1 MRYFVCAATSGDSVC
16 PDTFNML
23 IISRHPLF
31 RLHPMALSQNYI
43 SSAAE
48 RLDRAEKTRK
58 GDTIQADYGPYGP
71 VSCHFRV
78 K

>member
-1 MRYFVCAATSGDSVC
+1 
-16 PDTFNML
+16 ML

-31 RLHPMALSQNYI
+31 CPHPMALSQDDI

-71 VSCHFRV
+71 VSCYFA
-78 K
+78 

>member
-1 MRYFVCAATSGDSVC
+1 
-16 PDTFNML
+16 ML

-31 RLHPMALSQNYI
+31 CPHPMALSQDDI

-71 VSCHFRV
+71 VSRYFA
-78 K
+78 